1 MRNLQ
6 QPSNAA
12 KIRALLLAGIRSARL
27 WRQLGGHRWQLVI
40 QPSQAAQRAL
50 SDAARLITRQPRTTF
65 VNVAYAYDAGHL
77 ATDRP
82 FFSCMIRAPF
92 RCPTVREHPMKLSSL
107 TAVSPVDGRYAGKTQ
122 ALRPIFSEYGLI
134 RARVLVEVRWLQ
146 RLAAHAAIP
155 RSPGLLRRKPTPY
168 SMTLAE
174 NFSLEHAER
183 VKEIERTTNHDVKA
197 IEYLLKEQAAKLPEL
212 AQVSEFIHFACTSED
227 INNLSHALMLREGRD
242 DVMLPLM
249 RQTANAIRELAIRF
263 ADVPMLSRT
272 HGQPASPTTLGKE
285 LANVVYRL
293 ERQIAQVAAV
303 PLLGKIN
310 GAVGNYNAHL
320 SAYPEIDWEANARAF
335 IEDELGLGFN
345 PYTTQIE
352 PHDYI
357 AELFDAIARFNTI
370 LIDFD
375 RDIWGYI
382 SLGYFK
388 QRTIAGEIGSSTMPH
403 KVNPIDFE
411 NSEGNLGIANALF
424 QHLASKL
431 PISRWQ
437 RDLTDS
443 TVLRNLGVGF
453 AHSVIAYEA
462 SLKGISK
469 LELNAQKIAADL
481 DACWEV
487 LAEPIQTVMRRYN
500 IENPYEKLKELTRGK
515 GISPEALQ
523 TFIDGLDMP
532 AAAKAELKLLTP
544 ANYIGN
550 AVDQAKRI

>member
-1 MRNLQ
+1 MQ
-6 QPSNAA
+6 
-12 KIRALLLAGIRSARL
+12 
-27 WRQLGGHRWQLVI
+27 
-40 QPSQAAQRAL
+40 
-50 SDAARLITRQPRTTF
+50 
-65 VNVAYAYDAGHL
+65 
-77 ATDRP
+77 
-82 FFSCMIRAPF
+82 
-92 RCPTVREHPMKLSSL
+92 LSSL
-107 TAVSPVDGRYAGKTQ
+107 TAVSPVDGRYAGKTS

-134 RARVLVEVRWLQ
+134 RFRVQVEVRWLQ
-146 RLAAHAAIP
+146 RLANHTGIP
-155 RSPGLLRRKPTPY
+155 EVTPFSSEANALLDR
-168 SMTLAE
+168 LAE
-174 NFSLEHAER
+174 DFQLEHAER
-183 VKEIERTTNHDVKA
+183 IKEIERTTNHDVKA
-197 IEYLLKEQAAKLPEL
+197 VEYLLKEQVASLPEL
-212 AQVSEFIHFACTSED
+212 AKVSEFIHFACTSED

-242 DVMLPLM
+242 QVMLPLM
-249 RQTANAIRELAIRF
+249 RQIAGAIRELAHRH

-285 LANVVYRL
+285 LANVVHRL
-293 ERQIAQVAAV
+293 ERQILQVAGV

-320 SAYPEIDWEANARAF
+320 SAYPSVDWEANAREF
-335 IEDELGLGFN
+335 IEKDLGLSWN

-388 QRTIAGEIGSSTMPH
+388 QKTVAGEIGSSTMPH

-411 NSEGNLGIANALF
+411 NSEGNLGIANSLL

-431 PISRWQ
+431 PVSRWQ

-443 TVLRNLGVGF
+443 TVLRNLGVGL
-453 AHSVIAYEA
+453 AHSLIAYEA
-462 SLKGISK
+462 SLKGIGK
-469 LELNAQKIAADL
+469 LELNAPRIAADL

-487 LAEPIQTVMRRYN
+487 LAEPIQTVMRRYG
-500 IENPYEKLKELTRGK
+500 IENPYEKLKALTRGK
-515 GISPEALQ
+515 GIGPEALQ

-532 AAAKAELKLLTP
+532 ANAKAELRNLTP
-544 ANYIGN
+544 ASYTGN
-550 AVDQAKRI
+550 AEAQAKRI